1 MKSGRGYTFPLYV
14 PHSIGGI
21 GDRGRGRLRGTRDV
35 ARILDVARGMAYG
48 SRR

>member
-1 MKSGRGYTFPLYV
+1 MKSGEGLSLISMC

-21 GDRGRGRLRGTRDV
+21 GAGVGQRGEGTRDV